1 MRVRERKAFTLIEL
15 LIVVAIIGIL
25 SAAGYSQASALLPRY
40 RCYQAARE
48 FAATVQLV
56 RQHAATD
63 GIEHR
68 IALISYDEDYSTYD
82 GYNQGVYYIQ
92 SGNRAQQSTRWEFL
106 PTDALDDGSD
116 DLTGLGTVDLNGA
129 NPDVS
134 LVPWNA
140 LSGPIYS
147 GSPNNDC
154 IVISP
159 RGWLVNPNSDFDANG
174 HIVVEFINKEALS
187 RNVVETYQ
195 VKISRT
201 GMVRLDFNDAKFNS
215 VNGNSQGIDEN
226 SSSSS
231 SSSGGGAPS

>member
-1 MRVRERKAFTLIEL
+1 MRIRERKAFTLIEL

-25 SAAGYSQASALLPRY
+25 SAGGYSQASTLLPRY

-48 FAATVQLV
+48 FAATVQLI

-68 IALISYDEDYSTYD
+68 IALITYDEDYSIYD

-92 SGNRAQQSTRWEFL
+92 SGNRAQRSTRWEFL

-116 DLTGLGTVDLNGA
+116 DFTGLGTVDLNGN
-129 NPDVS
+129 NPDIS
-134 LVPWNA
+134 LAPWNA
-140 LSGPIYS
+140 LSGPTYS

-159 RGWLVNPNSDFDANG
+159 RGWLVNPNSDFDSNG
-174 HIVVEFINKEALS
+174 YIVVEFINKEAL
-187 RNVVETYQ
+187 RREVIETYQ

-201 GMVRLDFNDAKFNS
+201 GMVRLDFNDAKYSS

-231 SSSGGGAPS
+231 SGSGG